1 MNKFE
6 DRGNWWYCD
15 CYGPDCIKL
24 TIEKNPDIDCPFVNG
39 HYAIGIDPIV
49 DTSTEK
55 VSCSVFYMNIDYVV
69 KHFKDDK

>member
-6 DRGNWWYCD
+6 YRGNWWYCD

-24 TIEKNPDIDCPFVNG
+24 TVEKNPDIDR
-39 HYAIGIDPIV
+39 HYVVGFDPIK

-55 VSCSVFYMNIDYVV
+55 VSCSVFYMNIDNIV